1 MWTPRLRWIPEHW
14 MHTKIPK
21 FTLAHLGPLPKK
33 AMNSVRFI
41 PLHTEYGLFGNTD
54 FLLLHPDWLSA
65 QLLFHLNMLLSIFIL
80 QKGSTSKRVISSCKE
95 KAKDSTYLLLQS
107 AHSLFSGN
115 FMRASSTCFAK
126 RISGWTCGHVSLHA
140 PQFQLEHAT
149 WDLLFGKARR
159 PSFISFDTFFTRTDL
174 YNQKPWRLIKRQ

>member
-1 MWTPRLRWIPEHW
+1 

-41 PLHTEYGLFGNTD
+41 PLHTEYGVFGNTD

-80 QKGSTSKRVISSCKE
+80 RKGSTSKRVISSCKE
-95 KAKDSTYLLLQS
+95 KSKRLYLLAS
-107 AHSLFSGN
+107 AICTLPVF
-115 FMRASSTCFAK
+115 R
-126 RISGWTCGHVSLHA
+126 
-140 PQFQLEHAT
+140 
-149 WDLLFGKARR
+149 
-159 PSFISFDTFFTRTDL
+159 
-174 YNQKPWRLIKRQ
+174 